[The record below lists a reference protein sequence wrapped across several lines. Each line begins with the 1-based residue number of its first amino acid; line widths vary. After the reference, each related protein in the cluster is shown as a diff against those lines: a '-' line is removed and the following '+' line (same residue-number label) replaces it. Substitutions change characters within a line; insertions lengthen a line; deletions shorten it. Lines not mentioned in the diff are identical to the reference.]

1 MANNENLKALSPSE
15 AREYG
20 RMGGKASG
28 ESRRRKADF
37 RRTLNLL
44 LTAEIDNPEWTPI
57 LKALGLECTL
67 ESAMLMGQIKAAM
80 DGDSRAA
87 RFVAEY
93 AGQSGKTDADQEEQA
108 VRTAAAKTR
117 AGLADP
123 EEAQDDGFMDALK
136 GCAEEDWADED
147 EE

>member
-37 RRTLNLL
+37 RKTLNLL

-93 AGQSGKTDADQEEQA
+93 AGQSGKTDAEQEEQA

-117 AGLADP
+117 AGLADS
-123 EEAQDDGFMDALK
+123 EEAQDDGFLDALK